1 MPITFDEVT
10 AEVAPAPAAQ
20 QTGAAAPPAAPEP
33 LHDQLVNELRLL
45 AERGARLSDQ

>member
-10 AEVAPAPAAQ
+10 AEVAPPPAAQ
-20 QTGAAAPPAAPEP
+20 QAGAAPPAAAPES
-33 LHDQLVNELRLL
+33 LHDQLANELRLL